1 MNYIKSIVINFKLLG
16 LKKFLKKFANLY
28 LRGLFLKIAKN
39 KKIYFPENNKFNKIK
54 LDMSYY
60 YSELCELSKKFNT
73 DKSPFNK
80 NNFRHAYTPV
90 YHFLF
95 NKIKNK
101 NLVIAEIGIL
111 KNESI
116 KLLREYFV
124 NSKIYGFDNSI
135 DLLESAKK
143 DNLKDVFYNNIDI
156 KNSDNINDVFQEIGG
171 SFDIIIDDSTHV
183 FEDQIRIIEN
193 INKYLKPGGT
203 VIIEDIY
210 DYYSEKK
217 YYENLIK
224 FKDDFSEIYFIEIK
238 HRNIFTPLDNNNKIL
253 IMEK

>member
-1 MNYIKSIVINFKLLG
+1 MNYIRSIVLNLKLLG
-16 LKKFLKKFANLY
+16 LKKFLKKFLILY
-28 LRGLFLKIAKN
+28 LKDLFLKIAKI
-39 KKIYFPENNKFNKIK
+39 KKIYFPEKNKFNKIK

-60 YSELCELSKKFNT
+60 YSELCELSMNFNT

-101 NLVIAEIGIL
+101 NLTIAEIGIL

-116 KLLREYFV
+116 KLLREYFK
-124 NSKIYGFDNSI
+124 NSKIYGFDNEVV
-135 DLLESAKK
+135 LLEKAKK
-143 DNLKDVFYNNIDI
+143 DNLRDVFYNNIDI
-156 KNSDNINDVFQEIGG
+156 KNSKNINNVFQEIGE

-193 INKYLKPGGT
+193 LNKFLKPSGT
-203 VIIEDIY
+203 IIIEDIY
-210 DYYSEKK
+210 DYYDEKK
-217 YYENLIK
+217 YYESLSK
-224 FKDDFSEIYFIEIK
+224 FKNDFSEIYFIEIK
-238 HRNIFTPLDNNNKIL
+238 HRNIFTPIDNNNKIL

>member
-1 MNYIKSIVINFKLLG
+1 MNYIKSIVINLKLLG
-16 LKKFLKKFANLY
+16 LKKFLIKFANLY

-39 KKIYFPENNKFNKIK
+39 KKIYLPENNKFNKIK

-116 KLLREYFV
+116 KLE
-124 NSKIYGFDNSI
+124 N
-135 DLLESAKK
+135 AKDK
-143 DNLKDVFYNNIDI
+143 
-156 KNSDNINDVFQEIGG
+156 
-171 SFDIIIDDSTHV
+171 
-183 FEDQIRIIEN
+183 
-193 INKYLKPGGT
+193 
-203 VIIEDIY
+203 
-210 DYYSEKK
+210 
-217 YYENLIK
+217 
-224 FKDDFSEIYFIEIK
+224 
-238 HRNIFTPLDNNNKIL
+238 
-253 IMEK
+253 

>member
-1 MNYIKSIVINFKLLG
+1 MNYIKSIILNFKLLG
-16 LKKFLKKFANLY
+16 FKKFLKKFAILY
-28 LRGLFLKIAKN
+28 LSGFFLKIAKI
-39 KKIYFPENNKFNKIK
+39 KKIYLPENNKFNKIK

-101 NLVIAEIGIL
+101 NLIIAEIGIL

-116 KLLREYFV
+116 KLLREYFI
-124 NSKIYGFDNSI
+124 NSKIYGFDNEI
-135 DLLESAKK
+135 GLLEIAKK
-143 DNLKDVFYNNIDI
+143 DNLKDVFYNKIDI
-156 KNSDNINDVFQEIGG
+156 KNSSNINNVFQEIGE

-193 INKYLKPGGT
+193 LNKFLKPGGT
-203 VIIEDIY
+203 IVIEDIY
-210 DYYSEKK
+210 NYYDEKNYFNK
-217 YYENLIK
+217 LSMFKNL
-224 FKDDFSEIYFIEIK
+224 FSEIYFIEIK
-238 HRNIFTPLDNNNKIL
+238 HRNIFTPLWNNNKIL
-253 IMEK
+253 VLEK

>member
-1 MNYIKSIVINFKLLG
+1 MNYIRSIVLNFKLLG
-16 LKKFLKKFANLY
+16 LKKFLKKFLRLY
-28 LRGLFLKIAKN
+28 FKGLFLKIAKN
-39 KKIYFPENNKFNKIK
+39 KKIYLPENNKFNKIK

-60 YSELCELSKKFNT
+60 YSELCELSMQFNT

-101 NLVIAEIGIL
+101 NLIIAEIGIL

-116 KLLREYFV
+116 KLLREYFK
-124 NSKIYGFDNSI
+124 NSKIYGFDNEVV
-135 DLLESAKK
+135 LLEKAKK

-156 KNSDNINDVFQEIGG
+156 KNSKNINNVFQEIAE
-171 SFDIIIDDSTHV
+171 SFDIIIDDSTHI

-193 INKYLKPGGT
+193 LNKFLKPGGT
-203 VIIEDIY
+203 IIIEDIY
-210 DYYSEKK
+210 DYYDEKK
-217 YYENLIK
+217 YYESLSK
-224 FKDDFSEIYFIEIK
+224 FKNDFSEIYFIEIK
-238 HRNIFTPLDNNNKIL
+238 HRNIFSPIDNNNKIL

>member
-1 MNYIKSIVINFKLLG
+1 MNYIKSIVINLKLLG
-16 LKKFLKKFANLY
+16 LKIFLKKFTNLY
-28 LRGLFLKIAKN
+28 LKGLFLKFAKN
-39 KKIYFPENNKFNKIK
+39 KKIYLPENNKFNKIK

-135 DLLESAKK
+135 DLLENAKK
-143 DNLKDVFYNNIDI
+143 DNLKNVFYNNIDI
-156 KNSDNINDVFQEIGG
+156 KNSDNINNVFQEIGE

-193 INKYLKPGGT
+193 LNKYLKPGGT

-210 DYYSEKK
+210 DYYTEKK
-217 YYENLIK
+217 YYENLSK
-224 FKDDFSEIYFIEIK
+224 FKNDFSEIYFIEIK